1 MQTIQDSIL
10 YRIKLPVTFQFKSKA
25 GIKFKVKLD
34 TAIKGQLSD
43 SLRGNF
49 KPSGEF
55 TKESRRA
62 LGKWLKEGYDIRR
75 KNKKTA
81 WAEYFAIDRSLKTN
95 SNALEEVKAWRKK
108 YLDDLESIVSI
119 DDTID
124 YLGNYEALL
133 VTIEEDGVAKEDF
146 FSFDFLDDA

>member
-1 MQTIQDSIL
+1 MSEYELNKDS
-10 YRIKLPVTFQFKSKA
+10 YNEWCYAS
-25 GIKFKVKLD
+25 
-34 TAIKGQLSD
+34 
-43 SLRGNF
+43 
-49 KPSGEF
+49 
-55 TKESRRA
+55 
-62 LGKWLKEGYDIRR
+62 
-75 KNKKTA
+75 
-81 WAEYFAIDRSLKTN
+81 
-95 SNALEEVKAWRKK
+95 LEEVKAWRKK